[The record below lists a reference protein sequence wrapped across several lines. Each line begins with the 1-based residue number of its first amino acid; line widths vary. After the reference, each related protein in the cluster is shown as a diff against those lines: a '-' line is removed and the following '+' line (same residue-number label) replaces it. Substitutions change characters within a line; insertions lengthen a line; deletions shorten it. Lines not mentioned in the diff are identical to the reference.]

1 MGWDLRE
8 VSYVRKEIQ
17 HSADTET
24 KGASDLQRPNGVLD
38 VIENVVHIRPPVVR
52 VQYFEHRR
60 GVLKYESIAH

>member
-17 HSADTET
+17 HSTDTET

-38 VIENVVHIRPPVVR
+38 VIENVVHIRPSVVR
-52 VQYFEHRR
+52 VQYFEHCRC
-60 GVLKYESIAH
+60 VLKDASIAH